1 MGATARRRW
10 RRAPGSLALLTTLVV
25 LSSFFVIAGAQVAS
39 AAQCGQPIEP
49 PEACSLTFR
58 FENPAGSGIYTD
70 RSPRRAAVGETITS
84 VDLDPSGPSV
94 IVEVE
99 DEFGHRDAAYGGQIS
114 VALIGSGTL
123 FGHTTVPAV
132 EGAASFTDLSIDT
145 KGKNFQLTATASPS
159 SGFTVGTLD
168 NPLISNTFR
177 IEGDRCA
184 KGETCTD
191 SLPVG
196 TTTLSP
202 APSQTLMVASLTN
215 GGTGVVALSVGIDGL
230 DPSFT
235 PEDHSDEFR
244 SCSTPTFVD
253 PFFHAPAESTVDEV
267 RATGNGTK
275 VLQLRIGKTWRQM
288 VLDRG
293 IQSYRPCITAPVS
306 FTTWNGSPITE
317 TAPDEFTGL
326 APDCSKTITTFC
338 RAFVKS
344 NKSGDVLEGI
354 TFPAGSDL
362 VDPRGH

>member
-1 MGATARRRW
+1 
-10 RRAPGSLALLTTLVV
+10 LALLTTLVV

-114 VALIGSGTL
+114 VALIGSGAL
-123 FGHTTVPAV
+123 FGHTTVTAV

-191 SLPVG
+191 SLPVPK
-196 TTTLSP
+196 TLSP
-202 APSQTLMVASLTN
+202 APSTTLMTASLTN
-215 GGTGVVALSVGIDGL
+215 SGTGVVSLSVGVDGVDAL
-230 DPSFT
+230 AGGSGMT
-235 PEDHSDEFR
+235 
-244 SCSTPTFVD
+244 SCSTDSFTD
-253 PFFHAPAESTVDEV
+253 PFFHAPGETTVDEV
-267 RATGNGTK
+267 RATGTGTK
-275 VLQLRIGKTWRQM
+275 VVVLRIGKTWRQK

-293 IQSYRPCITAPVS
+293 TQSYRPCITALVRFTPWDSSPV
-306 FTTWNGSPITE
+306 TE
-317 TAPDEFTGL
+317 TAPGEFTGL

-354 TFPAGSDL
+354 AFPAGDIIAG
-362 VDPRGH
+362 DPKVH

>member
-1 MGATARRRW
+1 MEGPVRRR
-10 RRAPGSLALLTTLVV
+10 RGLGSRLALVTSLFMI
-25 LSSFFVIAGAQVAS
+25 SSLFVIVGAQVAS
-39 AAQCGQPIEP
+39 AQT
-49 PEACSLTFR
+49 CSDGITICHLEFR
-58 FENPAGSGIYTD
+58 FQNPAGSEPPYTD
-70 RSPRRAAVGETITS
+70 SSPQRAAVGETITS
-84 VDLDPSGPSV
+84 ADLDPSGPPV

-99 DEFGHRDAAYGGQIS
+99 FEDGNRDTSYVGEIS
-114 VALIGSGTL
+114 VALIGSGML
-123 FGHTTVPAV
+123 SGDLSVPA
-132 EGAASFTDLSIDT
+132 EAGAAFFRHLSIDT
-145 KGKNFQLTATASPS
+145 KGKDFQLTATATEDNITSIPS
-159 SGFTVGTLD
+159 G
-168 NPLISNTFR
+168 TFR

-184 KGETCTD
+184 RGETCTD
-191 SLPVG
+191 SLPVPK
-196 TTTLSP
+196 TLSP
-202 APSQTLMVASLTN
+202 APSQTLMIASLTN

-267 RATGNGTK
+267 RAAGNGTK

-293 IQSYRPCITAPVS
+293 IQSYRPCITAPVH

-317 TAPDEFTGL
+317 TAPNEFTGL

-354 TFPAGSDL
+354 TFPAGDIIAG
-362 VDPRGH
+362 DPKVH

>member
-1 MGATARRRW
+1 
-10 RRAPGSLALLTTLVV
+10 LALLTTLVV
-25 LSSFFVIAGAQVAS
+25 LSSFFVIVGAQVAS
-39 AAQCGQPIEP
+39 AAQCGQITDP
-49 PEACSLTFR
+49 PSVCSLQFR
-58 FENPAGSGIYTD
+58 LDGVD
-70 RSPRRAAVGETITS
+70 RSPHRAAVGETITS
-84 VDLDPSGPSV
+84 ADLDPSGLPV

-99 DEFGHRDAAYGGQIS
+99 DDSTGLRDTSYGGEIS
-114 VALIGSGTL
+114 VTLVGSGTL
-123 FGHTTVPAV
+123 SGHTTVPAV
-132 EGAASFTDLSIDT
+132 EGAARFTDLSIDT
-145 KGKNFQLTATASPS
+145 KGKDFQLTATATASPGTVITPVTS
-159 SGFTVGTLD
+159 S
-168 NPLISNTFR
+168 TFR

-184 KGETCTD
+184 RGETCTD

-244 SCSTPTFVD
+244 SCSTLTFVD

-293 IQSYRPCITAPVS
+293 IQSYRPCITAPVR